1 MKNIFRKKTNPKI
14 ITTIII
20 IGVIVFGITMPIF
33 AHASIWTF
41 LGIDSAAKSLIIGIG
56 TAINHVLSW
65 IVKAGSAFFEGMLSV
80 GFNSATMRVIQDGWE
95 KCRDFANMLF
105 ILFMVIIAFA
115 TILRIEGYGIKKLLP
130 KVIIIALLI
139 NFSMVISLA
148 IVDLTNITANVFMN
162 DVRGKINGNEQGKIS
177 AVFADSF
184 FGGVTK
190 TYKNCD
196 EFKTE
201 SSSLCKDKD
210 FLKAWHVNESICLAA
225 ATKGWESCQ
234 KTGSFTATLAE
245 EDMLSFL
252 DLFLQYTASSI
263 VLIIA
268 AFTFFAGGIMILF
281 RVIAIWMLVIISPL
295 ALICYILPSLNS
307 NWKKWWSTFLNWCI
321 FAPVY
326 TFFIWIAIKIAT
338 SGANENMGNVA
349 QIQGSTPM
357 GSWSAISSELVS
369 NPGAKLISYLVIVG
383 FLVGGIIVSRQ
394 LGIIG
399 SKTVMNLATGAR
411 KKATDWAKRTAMRP
425 VKMTGS
431 MAGAGVL
438 NRVGKLFGGRIGGRM
453 QTRATMLRQ
462 AWWESDPKY
471 KKFAKVMTKSG
482 DNTVL
487 SYLSAKG
494 PKGIMAAQELLRRSQ
509 LTRTMSVGH
518 AKQAEE
524 KIRSIGDA
532 ELLQKFKELRPDV
545 IENNPE
551 MNNVADKL
559 AQEGNLNK
567 VAAVALEDDRFVAAV
582 NKFSS
587 AVQIDSLAKTSP
599 QHGKAFKGTLDRLTD
614 PTTPNP
620 VFNAMAVADQEKIHR
635 TYASQTGDTA
645 RISNLAILADLART
659 GGPDGLKK
667 INTINPAHIATI
679 ANNIPSTQL
688 ATVIEKMEDSATAK
702 RIVDYLRNDPTA
714 SPANRKVATTNHYLI
729 SIAS

>member
-14 ITTIII
+14 ITIIII
-20 IGVIVFGITMPIF
+20 IGVIVFGTTMPIF

-65 IVKAGSAFFEGMLSV
+65 IMKAGSAFFEGMLNV
-80 GFNSATMRVIQDGWE
+80 GFNSSTMKIVQDGWRT
-95 KCRDFANMLF
+95 CRDFANMLF
-105 ILFMVIIAFA
+105 ILFMIIIAFA

-295 ALICYILPSLNS
+295 ALICYILPSLGS

-326 TFFIWIAIKIAT
+326 TFFIWMATKIAS
-338 SGANENMGNVA
+338 SGANEMGKAA
-349 QIQGSTPM
+349 QIQGSMPM

-394 LGIIG
+394 LGVIG
-399 SKTVMNLATGAR
+399 SKTVMSLATDA
-411 KKATDWAKRTAMRP
+411 KKSMSNWAKRKTIDKGARLGQIAGGA
-425 VKMTGS
+425 TQR
-431 MAGAGVL
+431 GAG
-438 NRVGKLFGGRIGGRM
+438 
-453 QTRATMLRQ
+453 
-462 AWWESDPKY
+462 
-471 KKFAKVMTKSG
+471 
-482 DNTVL
+482 
-487 SYLSAKG
+487 
-494 PKGIMAAQELLRRSQ
+494 
-509 LTRTMSVGH
+509 SV
-518 AKQAEE
+518 
-524 KIRSIGDA
+524 
-532 ELLQKFKELRPDV
+532 
-545 IENNPE
+545 
-551 MNNVADKL
+551 
-559 AQEGNLNK
+559 
-567 VAAVALEDDRFVAAV
+567 
-582 NKFSS
+582 
-587 AVQIDSLAKTSP
+587 
-599 QHGKAFKGTLDRLTD
+599 
-614 PTTPNP
+614 
-620 VFNAMAVADQEKIHR
+620 
-635 TYASQTGDTA
+635 
-645 RISNLAILADLART
+645 
-659 GGPDGLKK
+659 LKK
-667 INTINPAHIATI
+667 IPGFRTFGA
-679 ANNIPSTQL
+679 
-688 ATVIEKMEDSATAK
+688 KMEVKGKERQQKILKAKDVERAKKLYEQFSPEDLSNAMNAKIMNLSPAEKLALAQVVSSDKFRGKVDSSAAKRATQTLKTFGYEKDVAKIEDTRPEILGDKRDNDDNENMPKTVEDASRIEDRARKIEEKLKKLQENDKLHLISSESLKDKQVFEALEKLLGGTTAYFNWLNQRKRKIMEDENFENMLKRKMKDIKDAEKSAT
-702 RIVDYLRNDPTA
+702 DE
-714 SPANRKVATTNHYLI
+714 TNKKG
-729 SIAS
+729 SQQTPPKP